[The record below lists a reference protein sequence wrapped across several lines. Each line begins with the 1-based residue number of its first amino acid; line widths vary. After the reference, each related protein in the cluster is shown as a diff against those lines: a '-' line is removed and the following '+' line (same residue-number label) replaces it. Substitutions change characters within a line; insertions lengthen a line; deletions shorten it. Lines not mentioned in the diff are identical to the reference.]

1 MYYGG
6 LYHEYKVK
14 RQIHKSGK
22 MFNMSDKG
30 IPSLKLYRTHPQKN
44 MQVGI
49 QRSKKK
55 KKKKQKEPVSIWK
68 V

>member
-1 MYYGG
+1 
-6 LYHEYKVK
+6 
-14 RQIHKSGK
+14 